1 MEQQISIGLI
11 SEGVTDH
18 AIIENILTGFFNNND
33 LDIRALQPT
42 RDYATGA
49 QTSHANWTK
58 VFDWCKSERMAEAL
72 NFIDYIVIQIDTDVS
87 EDKGF
92 DVPKNI
98 DGKTR
103 DAGAM
108 VLATQQKLQWVMGT
122 MFDKYKDKIIFAI
135 AVESI
140 ECWVLPLL
148 YSTKPHQQA
157 TVNCLQRVNQI
168 LIKDGYTID
177 TKAKN
182 YNNIYDKISKDYQKQ
197 KLLKQFYPLNPSLKI
212 FVENLKSTF
221 INNTF

>member
-1 MEQQISIGLI
+1 MEKQLSIGLI

-42 RDYATGA
+42 RDYARGA
-49 QTSHANWTK
+49 QTSHANWIK

-87 EDKGF
+87 AEKGF
-92 DVPKNI
+92 DVPKII
-98 DGKTR
+98 DGKAR
-103 DAGAM
+103 DASAM
-108 VLATQQKLQWVMGT
+108 VLATQQKLQWVMGAI
-122 MFDKYKDKIIFAI
+122 FDKYKDKIIFAI

-157 TVNCLQRVNQI
+157 TVNCLQRVNQV
-168 LIKDGYTID
+168 LIKDGFTID

-197 KLLKQFYPLNPSLKI
+197 KLLK
-212 FVENLKSTF
+212 
-221 INNTF
+221 